1 MPPVARESPVSDADD
16 LPVRRRFDLD
26 DQVDATIIWAVELTS
41 AEDHLTTVAKCADL
55 TGREPEGD
63 QDRIKDLGN
72 QRNVSRFAYVTDYSC
87 SPELSFAE
95 LPIADPTSTPTART
109 ASGPQPWTSVRVD
122 CWRGC
127 TRLPRPT
134 KAAPD
139 VMSESSRAR
148 VYLVMGNNEMDDAT
162 AVAGI
167 LLERDTGSMS
177 APDRAAMLETLYEA
191 HRVTVYRYL
200 RTRTASDDEAGDLVA
215 TTFERAFVAIDR
227 IRPEGSAL
235 PWLLRIARNAAIDRS
250 RRQRPVHRLDD
261 LREADQPISHTTP
274 EDTFLEAE
282 RKAELRRLVFAL
294 PDAQRDAVA
303 LRYAAGLS
311 AREIG
316 QVIGKSEAATQKL
329 IQRALVALREGRH
342 VDF

>member
-1 MPPVARESPVSDADD
+1 
-16 LPVRRRFDLD
+16 
-26 DQVDATIIWAVELTS
+26 
-41 AEDHLTTVAKCADL
+41 
-55 TGREPEGD
+55 
-63 QDRIKDLGN
+63 
-72 QRNVSRFAYVTDYSC
+72 
-87 SPELSFAE
+87 
-95 LPIADPTSTPTART
+95 
-109 ASGPQPWTSVRVD
+109 
-122 CWRGC
+122 
-127 TRLPRPT
+127 
-134 KAAPD
+134 
-139 VMSESSRAR
+139 MSETSRAR
-148 VYLVMGNNEMDDAT
+148 VYLVMGNKEMDDAT

-282 RKAELRRLVFAL
+282 RKAGLRRLVFAL